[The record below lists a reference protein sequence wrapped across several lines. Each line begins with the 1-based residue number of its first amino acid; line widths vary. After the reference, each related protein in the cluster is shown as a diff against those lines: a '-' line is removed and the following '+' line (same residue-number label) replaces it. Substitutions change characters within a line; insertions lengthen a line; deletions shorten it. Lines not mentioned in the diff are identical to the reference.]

1 MLMGSLFVLFQK
13 SSRIPAFLIRGGRQ
27 KEKEEKARTSD
38 NPSRSPLSNAPS
50 GYQQLE
56 DCRGAFN

>member
-1 MLMGSLFVLFQK
+1 MLMWSLFVLFQK

-27 KEKEEKARTSD
+27 KGKEKNARRPD

-56 DCRGAFN
+56 DCRRVIN